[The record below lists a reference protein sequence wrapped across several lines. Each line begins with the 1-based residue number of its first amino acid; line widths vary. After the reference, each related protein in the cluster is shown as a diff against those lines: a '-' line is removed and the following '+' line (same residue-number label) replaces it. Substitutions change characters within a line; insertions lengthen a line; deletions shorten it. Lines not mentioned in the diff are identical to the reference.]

1 MNAPGG
7 GWDGACGGVRLLL
20 DLCLQ
25 CLTKNISR
33 YVADIKPLP
42 PNIKD
47 KLIKLMSMQGRIT
60 DANISECSRL
70 QGDKTPQVQEDP
82 GEQGAGPPMNVDVP
96 TALTASS
103 GDDEDNTMGP
113 LQPVPQ
119 DDAKAHQELLK
130 RVASN
135 LGLEAEELEEPSDSL
150 FDVFCSSAPARVVLP
165 LHEGVSKITNALWQ
179 TPSSLAPISKRA
191 EPKYFVPTKGH
202 EYLYSHPAP
211 NSLMVEEV
219 NHKERQG
226 QPRASPKN
234 KDSRRL
240 DIFGRKIYSFSSL
253 QLRVANHQAL
263 LGWYDFN
270 MWQAMVKFEES
281 LFEASKKEMTC
292 FISSIGVRALALSC
306 PYLREASFKRCC
318 NVSDSGVL
326 ALALNCHLLQ
336 IVNLGSCSGITD
348 ASLHALGQNC
358 RFLHSVDFSST
369 QVTDNGVIALVS
381 GMCSKNLKEIHMERC
396 VTLTDVAV
404 EAVLTCCP
412 EIYILLFH
420 GCPLITDRSRE
431 ALEQLVGPNKIK
443 QVTWTVY

>member
-60 DANISECSRL
+60 DSNISEVLHPAVETLDLRDCDIS
-70 QGDKTPQVQEDP
+70 D
-82 GEQGAGPPMNVDVP
+82 
-96 TALTASS
+96 TAL
-103 GDDEDNTMGP
+103 
-113 LQPVPQ
+113 
-119 DDAKAHQELLK
+119 
-130 RVASN
+130 
-135 LGLEAEELEEPSDSL
+135 
-150 FDVFCSSAPARVVLP
+150 
-165 LHEGVSKITNALWQ
+165 
-179 TPSSLAPISKRA
+179 
-191 EPKYFVPTKGH
+191 
-202 EYLYSHPAP
+202 
-211 NSLMVEEV
+211 
-219 NHKERQG
+219 
-226 QPRASPKN
+226 
-234 KDSRRL
+234 
-240 DIFGRKIYSFSSL
+240 L
-253 QLRVANHQAL
+253 QLCNCKQL
-263 LGWYDFN
+263 
-270 MWQAMVKFEES
+270 
-281 LFEASKKEMTC
+281 KKINLNSCKENRLAIT
-292 FISSIGVRALALSC
+292 SEGVRALALSC

-318 NVSDSGVL
+318 NVSDNGVL
-326 ALALNCHLLQ
+326 ALALNCRLLQ

-412 EIYILLFH
+412 AIYILLFH